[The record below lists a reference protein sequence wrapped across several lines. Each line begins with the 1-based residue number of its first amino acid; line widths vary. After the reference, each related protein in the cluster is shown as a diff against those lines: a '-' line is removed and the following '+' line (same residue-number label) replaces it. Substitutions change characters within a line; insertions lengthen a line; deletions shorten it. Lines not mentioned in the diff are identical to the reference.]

1 MLDTFLVAMG
11 VFFIT
16 HAVLY
21 FGELSNKKEVESL
34 QEGPVQVVAGPIQFD
49 KNKIVNWDPFK
60 VKPKPVIEKPKPPPP
75 KKIEPPKPPPKPVDT
90 RPVATNLPL
99 GLFGVILDGANSVAF
114 ISKNK
119 NNININPPE
128 PKIAGEQIMPGVKL
142 LEIQLHKVI
151 IDHGGKRQE
160 LWEEGYDKSLEKLL
174 GGGAMFVGQANPS
187 QPVQVSANRATNFEI
202 TPVGDNI
209 YVTQKEVQK
218 QVKNLSGLLAQVR
231 VQPNFTR
238 SGRSDG
244 FKILHVNRGSFI
256 EALGIKSGDIINKI
270 NGNLVDS
277 MQKGYQLFNNLQRE
291 TAIDVEL
298 TRGGASKTIHFEM
311 RN

>member
-1 MLDTFLVAMG
+1 
-11 VFFIT
+11 
-16 HAVLY
+16 
-21 FGELSNKKEVESL
+21 
-34 QEGPVQVVAGPIQFD
+34 
-49 KNKIVNWDPFK
+49 
-60 VKPKPVIEKPKPPPP
+60 
-75 KKIEPPKPPPKPVDT
+75 
-90 RPVATNLPL
+90 
-99 GLFGVILDGANSVAF
+99 
-114 ISKNK
+114 
-119 NNININPPE
+119 
-128 PKIAGEQIMPGVKL
+128 
-142 LEIQLHKVI
+142 
-151 IDHGGKRQE
+151 
-160 LWEEGYDKSLEKLL
+160 
-174 GGGAMFVGQANPS
+174 MFVGQANPS